1 MSDEDGAV
9 SEQSLP
15 PRPIVGVL
23 HPGKMGAAVGSALKP
38 AASAVI
44 WAAAGRSVRTS
55 KRAEISDLVG
65 VPDTDEVVRRAD
77 VVIALCPP
85 EAARD
90 LAGAVAAAAAAA
102 GRALPPLYVE
112 ANTVPVETV
121 REIAALLGPE
131 NVVDAVFTG
140 PPTYEEGRTEI
151 LLSGAAAAAVAALF
165 AGSPFA
171 PRIVG
176 AAPGDATLVRSSEVT
191 SPG

>member
-1 MSDEDGAV
+1 VREDGTV
-9 SEQSLP
+9 NERSLP
-15 PRPIVGVL
+15 PRPVVGVL

-65 VPDTDEVVRRAD
+65 VPDTDELVRRAD

-85 EAARD
+85 DAARD
-90 LAGAVAAAAAAA
+90 LAEAVAAAAA
-102 GRALPPLYVE
+102 GRAQPPLYVE
-112 ANTVPVETV
+112 ANTVPVQTV

-131 NVVDAVFTG
+131 NVVDAVLTG

-151 LLSGAAAAAVAALF
+151 LLSGAGAEAVAALF

-171 PRIVG
+171 PRVVG
-176 AAPGDATLVRSSEVT
+176 AAPGDATSARNSEVT